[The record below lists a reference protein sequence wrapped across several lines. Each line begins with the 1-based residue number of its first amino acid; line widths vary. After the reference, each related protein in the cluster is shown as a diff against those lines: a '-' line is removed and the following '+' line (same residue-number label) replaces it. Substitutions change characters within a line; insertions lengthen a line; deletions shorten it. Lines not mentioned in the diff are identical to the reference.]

1 MKLEKWTVALAA
13 AGVVSLASIA
23 NAEEQASSV
32 LTALSST
39 TLSGYVDTS
48 AQWNFGTGN
57 ANMPPYKFG
66 GTSKADGFNL
76 DVVQLRIE
84 KPLDETEWAA
94 GYRVDLW
101 AGPDANVL
109 GTQSTLSTGASD
121 FAIRQAYLA
130 LRVPVFN
137 GLDFKLGVFDSII
150 GYESV
155 ESPNN
160 PNYTRSYGHTIE
172 PQTHTGLLASYRFSD
187 LISASFGVANTVNS
201 SINSRAQSGSTGV
214 SSGFFNSFFGPSPFP
229 AGSNPYAES
238 YKAYMGSVAIT
249 APDSLGFLSGS
260 TLYGG
265 VVNGYN
271 NSVLG
276 SGGGVPTLN
285 AYVGSTIAT
294 PVTNLRLGVAWDL
307 LSVDTKAAGAP
318 IEGDIWTIGGYAS
331 YQATEKLSLH
341 GRFEYATGDVDQPAA
356 FSFDNAIYAV
366 TATAQYDLWK
376 NVLSRVEFRWD
387 HVEHGLLFGG
397 TVPGEPTRANA
408 YMLAANVIYK
418 F

>member
-1 MKLEKWTVALAA
+1 MKLERWTVALAT
-13 AGVVSLASIA
+13 AGIVSLATA
-23 NAEEQASSV
+23 AEAEEQASTV
-32 LTALSST
+32 MTALSTT

-66 GTSKADGFNL
+66 GPSKADGFNL

-84 KPLDETEWAA
+84 KPLDESEWAA
-94 GYRVDLW
+94 GYHVDLW
-101 AGPDANVL
+101 LGPDANVL

-121 FAIRQAYLA
+121 FAIRQAYVA
-130 LRVPVFN
+130 LRVPVLN
-137 GLDFKLGVFDSII
+137 GLDFKVGVFDSII

-155 ESPNN
+155 ESPLD
-160 PNYTRSYGHTIE
+160 PNYTRSYGHSIE
-172 PQTHTGLLASYRFSD
+172 PQTHTGILAAYRFSD
-187 LISASFGVANTVNS
+187 LVSASVGIADTVNS
-201 SINSRAQSGSTGV
+201 RINSRAQAGSTGV
-214 SSGFFNSFFGPSPFP
+214 SSGIFGTLFGASPFP

-238 YKAYMGSVAIT
+238 YKAYMGSVALT

-276 SGGGVPTLN
+276 SGGGLPTLN
-285 AYVGSTIAT
+285 AYVGCTIAT
-294 PVTNLRLGVAWDL
+294 PVTGLRLGAAWDKL
-307 LSVDTKAAGAP
+307 NADTQVAGAKV
-318 IEGDIWTIGGYAS
+318 EGDVWSVASYAS

-341 GRFEYATGDVDQPAA
+341 GRFEYVTGDLDKPV
-356 FSFDNAIYAV
+356 SVGNSIYAV

-387 HVEHGLLFGG
+387 HVEHGLAFGG
-397 TVPGEPTRANA
+397 TVPGEPTRENA